1 LAQEL
6 APYGQVDLM
15 IQEAVNLSAEFKD
28 GRVKLKEPRMG
39 TKDRAVCL
47 SYGNYIASKLEN
59 KYNQSMQED
68 DLDID
73 DIQLVF

>member
-1 LAQEL
+1 ML
-6 APYGQVDLM
+6 
-15 IQEAVNLSAEFKD
+15 ITEAVNLSAEFKD
-28 GRVKLKEPRMG
+28 GRVRLKEPRSG
-39 TKDRAVCL
+39 TKDRAIVL

-68 DLDID
+68 DVDID

>member
-1 LAQEL
+1 
-6 APYGQVDLM
+6 M
-15 IQEAVNLSAEFKD
+15 
-28 GRVKLKEPRMG
+28 KLKEPRMG
-39 TKDRAVCL
+39 TKDRAVFL

-68 DLDID
+68 DVDID